1 MLGRGFVGTMSCTTP
16 GSHAKAMIDNEHK
29 DRSNMFKG
37 LLTVILPCAGWLAAL
52 LYRLKRV
59 MPRIMSETICGS
71 DIIVSTT
78 LEGVSAKKIARY
90 SAPRG
95 EQHVEERRKMYGLPS
110 KSTKR
115 QVERRAMVP
124 TCRDWIFAGGV

>member
-29 DRSNMFKG
+29 DRSNVFKG
-37 LLTVILPCAGWLAAL
+37 LLTVILPCPGWLAAL

-59 MPRIMSETICGS
+59 MPRIMIETICGS

-78 LEGVSAKKIARY
+78 PEGVSAEIARY
-90 SAPRG
+90 SEPRG

-110 KSTKR
+110 KSMKR
-115 QVERRAMVP
+115 QVERRGMPSVS
-124 TCRDWIFAGGV
+124 